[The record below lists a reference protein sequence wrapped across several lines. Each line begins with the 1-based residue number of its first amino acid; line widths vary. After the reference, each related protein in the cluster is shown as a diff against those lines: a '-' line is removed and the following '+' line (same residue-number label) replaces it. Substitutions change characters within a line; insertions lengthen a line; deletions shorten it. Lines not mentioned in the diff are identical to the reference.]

1 MEHKTTV
8 PKAQEDSFTI
18 FLVYSWIVHH
28 QNSLCNWI
36 VALTPKFSPLK
47 QNTTAFHACIFSL
60 NSPEPPFQPMSTFY
74 CVQKASQTSQ
84 LKTPHPKHPKHPRIP
99 NIPNIPVLS
108 ELLGCVAARCK
119 NEPEL
124 DRIPVSVPKHPSS
137 QVDRSNWDAIISI
150 SRCRQNWNTALN
162 TQNRSLEID
171 GEKVMR
177 WNSAIQ
183 NLFSVDL

>member
-1 MEHKTTV
+1 MPH
-8 PKAQEDSFTI
+8 AGI
-18 FLVYSWIVHH
+18 FYH
-28 QNSLCNWI
+28 QNSWQLNCG
-36 VALTPKFSPLK
+36 TYSKFSPLK

-74 CVQKASQTSQ
+74 CVHKASQTSQ

-150 SRCRQNWNTALN
+150 SRCRQNWNTVFRQLI
-162 TQNRSLEID
+162 SL
-171 GEKVMR
+171 
-177 WNSAIQ
+177 
-183 NLFSVDL
+183 F